1 MTTVT
6 PSSSTPTTSS
16 SSPPPKWPYNAARST
31 GTECTPLLAAL
42 LAASTLDEISI
53 GSDTFQM
60 AMAGYIRGQERVDAE
75 DRTLEARI
83 FWVYPMGLW
92 GPFRETGDGSIKQQG
107 LLVTMERGA
116 KVAEAVE
123 AIKAN
128 FHGDG
133 TAHIH
138 VAAS

>member
-1 MTTVT
+1 MATVA
-6 PSSSTPTTSS
+6 PSSSTPTTPSS
-16 SSPPPKWPYNAARST
+16 SSTRKWPFNAARST

-53 GSDTFQM
+53 GSDTTQ
-60 AMAGYIRGQERVDAE
+60 MAGYIRGQVDAE
-75 DRTLEARI
+75 DRTLDARM

-92 GPFRETGDGSIKQQG
+92 GPFRETEDGSIKQQG
-107 LLVTMERGA
+107 LLVTMERGV
-116 KVAEAVE
+116 KVADAVE
-123 AIKAN
+123 AIRAN